1 MAAMLPR
8 SSTGPPGFPW
18 NRTDNPNSRY
28 TTDQDSKISIT
39 RTQSESQGNF
49 SKLYNADAIPEFDEY
64 GAELGKEAKVWKVY
78 VDETDRWDAEL
89 VDGWNKSLDV
99 ILVFAALFSAI
110 STTFLIESS
119 SRLRVDPTDTSTET
133 LLIISRTLL
142 AISNNTWAPDLDNPF
157 NVNPEGT
164 TFKPSNSTIIIN
176 AMWYLSLSLS
186 VATSF
191 LAMLA
196 KDWCHS
202 FMAGRTGHPCIQAR
216 RRQQKWNMIKHWKM
230 REIIRILP
238 SLIHLS
244 LFLFAIGLYIDVW

>member
-1 MAAMLPR
+1 M
-8 SSTGPPGFPW
+8 
-18 NRTDNPNSRY
+18 
-28 TTDQDSKISIT
+28 
-39 RTQSESQGNF
+39 
-49 SKLYNADAIPEFDEY
+49 PEFDEY
-64 GAELGKEAKVWKVY
+64 GAELGKEAKIWKVY
-78 VDETDRWDAEL
+78 VDETDKWDAEL

-99 ILVFAALFSAI
+99 ILVKVDKI
-110 STTFLIESS
+110 SMRYLKSLCSSSFLIESS
-119 SRLRVDPTDTSTET
+119 SRLRTDPTDTSTEV

-142 AISNNTWAPDLDNPF
+142 AISNNTQPPDLEVAS
-157 NVNPEGT
+157 NVNSGSAA
-164 TFKPSNSTIIIN
+164 FKPSTSAIIIN

-191 LAMLA
+191 LAMFA

-202 FMAGRTGHPCIQAR
+202 FMAGRIGHPCTQAR

-244 LFLFAIGLYIDVW
+244 LCKQFV